1 MLTVSHKYPS
11 FSFFFQRYQLSE
23 LWKDWYGVPLPV
35 KSGKYAQCKVYYI
48 SIWWTSYFC
57 VKILSSCVHWPS
69 KCDSSVWLPVKIA
82 RRQKEVLKTHY
93 PLDVSSQKSTKVCF
107 SMTIGILKFPDP
119 RNRDSISVIN
129 SKDTL
134 LAILKVTDARRDV
147 ILAGGL
153 NHRQKPCTRII

>member
-1 MLTVSHKYPS
+1 MNLLLLWQHS
-11 FSFFFQRYQLSE
+11 FILPCTGPQR
-23 LWKDWYGVPLPV
+23 
-35 KSGKYAQCKVYYI
+35 C
-48 SIWWTSYFC
+48 
-57 VKILSSCVHWPS
+57 HW
-69 KCDSSVWLPVKIA
+69 SVWLPVKIA

-153 NHRQKPCTRII
+153 NHHSTISVFKFHDFLNKAFDLLYSLLTWIFCMLLQTWYALQKRFPKVSELLH